1 MPMRLG
7 LSCVMTGPV
16 PALISLRPV
25 ANEIPFSPHH
35 CARVKTIIIGADR
48 VVATTRAATF
58 IVHRFIACALAATAF
73 CFL

>member
-1 MPMRLG
+1 
-7 LSCVMTGPV
+7 LSSGTPLLNPV
-16 PALISLRPV
+16 QRTPLREGQN
-25 ANEIPFSPHH
+25 A
-35 CARVKTIIIGADR
+35 IIIGADR